1 MAKFVATDLD
11 GTFLNDKK
19 QYNRDL
25 FAQVINA
32 YTAEGGQFI
41 VASGRDLRH
50 VQMLFGGFLD
60 KVNIVADNGATLL
73 SADQQLSDR
82 LTMTPEQL
90 ADLQDQIDLMPGKP
104 HGGVMIFSPDELL
117 VVRDYGQVPPAF
129 VAMMAEL
136 YGQPREVVSLR
147 EVHVPVVKVTVF
159 WTLAE
164 SETLVNQVKQS
175 GIDVHATTP
184 GNGVVDVMATGV
196 NKAVSLERM
205 LAHLGGQPADLMA
218 FGDGMNDQEM
228 LSVAG
233 QPVIMPNADKRLFAY
248 GYAVAV
254 ADNNNDGVLQ
264 TIAKKG

>member
-1 MAKFVATDLD
+1 
-11 GTFLNDKK
+11 
-19 QYNRDL
+19 
-25 FAQVINA
+25 
-32 YTAEGGQFI
+32 
-41 VASGRDLRH
+41 
-50 VQMLFGGFLD
+50 
-60 KVNIVADNGATLL
+60 
-73 SADQQLSDR
+73 
-82 LTMTPEQL
+82 
-90 ADLQDQIDLMPGKP
+90 
-104 HGGVMIFSPDELL
+104 
-117 VVRDYGQVPPAF
+117 
-129 VAMMAEL
+129 MMAEL

-147 EVHVPVVKVTVF
+147 EVDVPVVKVTVF

-164 SETLVNQVKQS
+164 SEMFVNQVKQS
-175 GIDVHATTP
+175 GIDVHVTTP

-218 FGDGMNDQEM
+218 FGDVMNDQEM

-254 ADNNNDGVLQ
+254 ADNNHDGVLQ